1 MNLDDEHLT
10 TQAVVPAADVPAGDL
25 TGLLADAAKVAGQA
39 RASNTSRAYDSDWRR
54 FVTWCTARDLSPLP
68 AAVETVVAYLMDAA
82 QVTRD
87 GGGTPRYKVST
98 LGRWVTTINVAHRDA
113 GHAKPGEHAAVR
125 HLLAGLARE
134 HGVRPRRVAP
144 LLLDDVKSVVAHMD
158 PNVWPYGVA
167 AVRDSAIMLAGFAGA
182 FRRSEL
188 AGMDLRD
195 VTFDRTDGVH
205 LLVRRSKT
213 DQQGEGQV
221 KPAPFGQAPET
232 CVPCALARWLTVL
245 AAAHAADQTGEPQ
258 RVPVMRAVLGIDP
271 AVHVCRGDS
280 LNPDPDKHGA
290 LTGPLLRPITR
301 HGTVQPVRLS
311 GDAVR
316 GVVKRRVAAAGF
328 DPAEFSG
335 HSPRAGFVTEAL
347 RRGADPH
354 SIMRQT
360 GHRDPATIEVYA
372 RERAPMEGNA
382 VRDLGL

>member
-1 MNLDDEHLT
+1 MSTNDQT
-10 TQAVVPAADVPAGDL
+10 PAAQAVEVAPAGDL
-25 TGLLADAAKVAGQA
+25 DGLLADAARVAGQA

-54 FVTWCTARDLSPLP
+54 FVTWCATRDLSPLP
-68 AAVETVVAYLMDAA
+68 ASPETVVAYLMDAA
-82 QVTRD
+82 RAAPGQV
-87 GGGTPRYKVST
+87 PRYKVST
-98 LGRWVTTINVAHRDA
+98 LARWVTTINVAHRDA

-125 HLLAGLARE
+125 HFLAGMARE

-144 LLLDDVKSVVAHMD
+144 LLLDDVKTVVAHMD
-158 PNVWPYGVA
+158 PTVWPAGVA
-167 AVRDSAIMLAGFAGA
+167 AIRDTAIMLAAFAGA

-188 AGMDLRD
+188 AALDLRD
-195 VTFDRTDGVH
+195 VTFDRADGVH

-213 DQQGEGQV
+213 DQSGEGQV
-221 KPAPFGQAPET
+221 KPAPFGQAPES
-232 CVPCALARWLTVL
+232 CVPCALARWLAVL
-245 AAAHAADQTGEPQ
+245 AAAHFAGRAGEPQ
-258 RVPVMRAVLGIDP
+258 RVPVMKTVFAADPGI
-271 AVHVCRGDS
+271 HICRGDRI
-280 LNPDPDKHGA
+280 NPDPDSHGP
-290 LTGPLLRPITR
+290 LTGALLRPINR
-301 HGTVQPVRLS
+301 HGTVGPGRMS
-311 GDAVR
+311 GDAIR
-316 GVVKRRVAAAGF
+316 GVIKRRVAAAGL